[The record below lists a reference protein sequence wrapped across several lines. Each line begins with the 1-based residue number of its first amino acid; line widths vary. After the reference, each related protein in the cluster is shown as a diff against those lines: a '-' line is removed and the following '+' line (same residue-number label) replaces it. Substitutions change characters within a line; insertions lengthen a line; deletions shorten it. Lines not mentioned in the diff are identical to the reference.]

1 MCVFCFYMMALVAIF
16 FVAKILRRHSIRGW
30 RWRQAAQAAIHA
42 VPGLD
47 AAILTMLAHG
57 AGH

>member
-1 MCVFCFYMMALVAIF
+1 MMALVAIF

-42 VPGLD
+42 VPGLV
-47 AAILTMLAHG
+47 MLPF
-57 AGH
+57 

>member
-1 MCVFCFYMMALVAIF
+1 MDTLSDVRVCFYMMALVAIF

-42 VPGLD
+42 VPGLV
-47 AAILTMLAHG
+47 MLPF
-57 AGH
+57 